1 MYFLP
6 LFPESM
12 SASNVDTQATSPI
25 SITALIPSAPCARES
40 EMKKVKAF
48 LQGMWEFRL
57 SFTTHYDDYA
67 LVTAYD
73 QGRELA
79 HKLTLRK
86 FDNGE

>member
-1 MYFLP
+1 MP
-6 LFPESM
+6 LTIPIVACMESNM
-12 SASNVDTQATSPI
+12 
-25 SITALIPSAPCARES
+25 
-40 EMKKVKAF
+40 KVKAF

-73 QGRELA
+73 SGRELA

-86 FDNGE
+86 FDN